1 MDGLRESTENEW
13 EGRQRGRG
21 RGRERERGR
30 MIDLFGKLHILRAHN
45 CWKEMAEERLEKM
58 TSRLRH
64 SRKRGDYRE
73 GRAREGRKK

>member
-1 MDGLRESTENEW
+1 MSGKEDREG
-13 EGRQRGRG
+13 EGEGEGERG
-21 RGRERERGR
+21 RGR

-73 GRAREGRKK
+73 G